1 MSIRTIE
8 APGIQINE
16 IDKSQYSPAM
26 TGTRCYIMGFANKGE
41 PYVPMQFTSRAALQS
56 YYGEPDTEAEKYFY
70 NACMEVIN
78 QNGVLYTAR
87 LPYDNDAKD
96 NYVGFTYQI
105 TNSGDPVS
113 NASALI
119 SSDGAFHE
127 IYKVDPSIKDA
138 YFIDS
143 KDNVITFSN
152 KDVMEWV
159 AGEKKVPS
167 NNFRIIDKTC
177 ASYNR
182 IMEDSEHKNRQRE
195 VLGIFPV
202 VTTAA
207 NAMYAQSLIQVDN
220 HNVYNYETVGDLKT
234 QFYQDLSNIISGNAK
249 YGSLVDYNDG
259 TWIYNE
265 DGSLSVQGTSRNNL
279 LAKQLNTSFKNYKW
293 RCEKV
298 APEINTIKNIP
309 ERLEQILSADDT
321 VFGMTIQTLS
331 GLSSQL
337 WTTLD
342 NDVSATNSI
351 ISAISS
357 VHGVPVFDK
366 VVLSTDTVGEFVT
379 KVKNLIDHVYSD
391 WIPADN
397 DDSVPE
403 TVSRDANSFFS
414 PITFDVNAN
423 NGAGGFDR
431 TNLKKIGVVV
441 FKAFMDPE
449 EGNKINFEPL
459 ESFVGSLCSDDKDP
473 NTGMSTFLDDIV
485 NTNSNYI
492 YFFSN
497 CFVTKT
503 SKKKYQEEADIIL
516 PKPLDNCG
524 MLGFYW
530 DQVNE
535 DISLKTSIYDGMNK
549 CFDKVSDINERD
561 IDIVCDAGIANIASY
576 IQAVFGT
583 GKGEFDLKAVD
594 ENQEP
599 PLPLISKWKVND
611 STAAVKTWKTVEQK
625 YDTFCKSVRKDCMFI
640 ADSLRPLS
648 IQGEKKVVRPTKPD
662 SNIDVDIL
670 PYIKYQTGLNT
681 NYGAGYLNW
690 YQITDEFTGDFMW
703 CPPSIK
709 AMGVYIN
716 TDLNFNYWDAPAG
729 LNRGIVPALDLSFSP
744 TEKQAGPMYNQSWNY
759 AVNYPQDGI
768 AIMGQ
773 KTFQVKPTALDRVN
787 VRRLFLRLERQ
798 TGKIL
803 KYILFEGNTAY
814 TRQRVVDLLDPMF
827 KEAKIGG
834 GIYDYKI
841 ICDESNNP
849 PETIDRNEL
858 HVSIGIKPVRSIEF
872 IMVDFICTSTG
883 ASWDEV
889 M

>member
-1 MSIRTIE
+1 
-8 APGIQINE
+8 
-16 IDKSQYSPAM
+16 M

-105 TNSGDPVS
+105 TNDPVS
-113 NASALI
+113 DASALTA
-119 SSDGAFHE
+119 DTGAFNE
-127 IYKVDPSIKDA
+127 IYKVDPSIKSA

-143 KDNVITFSN
+143 KESVGLFSN

-159 AGEKKVPS
+159 ADEKKVPT

-220 HNVYNYETVGDLKT
+220 HNVYNYETVGDIKT
-234 QFYQDLSNIISGNAK
+234 QFYQDISNIISGNAK
-249 YGSLVDYNDG
+249 DGSLVDYNDG
-259 TWIYNE
+259 TWVLSD
-265 DGSLSVQGTSRNNL
+265 DGTVILSGTSRNNL

-293 RCEKV
+293 RCEPVDARIDEIKDIPETLNNMISSLSDDLLFGKV
-298 APEINTIKNIP
+298 MKSAMEEHPEISAT
-309 ERLEQILSADDT
+309 LEESKDTVNDIILS
-321 VFGMTIQTLS
+321 VNNI
-331 GLSSQL
+331 
-337 WTTLD
+337 
-342 NDVSATNSI
+342 
-351 ISAISS
+351 
-357 VHGVPVFDK
+357 HGVPTFDDI
-366 VVLSTDTVGEFVT
+366 VLDEDTVGKLADTAKALYE
-379 KVKNLIDHVYSD
+379 HVLGD
-391 WIPADN
+391 WVPADN

-459 ESFVGSLCSDDKDP
+459 ESFVGSLCPDDKDP

-497 CFVTKT
+497 CFTKKT
-503 SKKKYQEEADIIL
+503 DKKKYQEEADIIL

-530 DQVNE
+530 DQVTEN
-535 DISLKTSIYDGMNK
+535 ISLKTSIYDGMNK
-549 CFDKVSDINERD
+549 CFEKVSDINERD
-561 IDIVCDAGIANIASY
+561 IDIICDAGIANIASY

-670 PYIKYQTGLNT
+670 PYIKYETGLNT

-729 LNRGIVPALDLSFSP
+729 LNRGIVPALDISFSP
-744 TEKQAGPMYNQSWNY
+744 TEK
-759 AVNYPQDGI
+759 
-768 AIMGQ
+768 
-773 KTFQVKPTALDRVN
+773 
-787 VRRLFLRLERQ
+787 
-798 TGKIL
+798 
-803 KYILFEGNTAY
+803 
-814 TRQRVVDLLDPMF
+814 
-827 KEAKIGG
+827 
-834 GIYDYKI
+834 
-841 ICDESNNP
+841 
-849 PETIDRNEL
+849 
-858 HVSIGIKPVRSIEF
+858 
-872 IMVDFICTSTG
+872 
-883 ASWDEV
+883 
-889 M
+889 